1 MNYVIILLN
10 HYRMNTVN
18 FLRRLTEVHGLS
30 LSIMQVLYH
39 QNGNISKAGSTAV
52 FKHNVTQL

>member
-1 MNYVIILLN
+1 
-10 HYRMNTVN
+10 MNTVH
-18 FLRRLTEVHGLS
+18 FLRCLTKVHGLS

-39 QNGNISKAGSTAV
+39 QNAKISKAGSIAV